1 MTRRRPALLLAVL
14 LLSLGSSA
22 ACRRHREREARA
34 WEERILHDRALEAE
48 ASIRAATI
56 AWSKASVAR
65 ELDKAVSVYADDA
78 VQFPDKQPKL
88 DGKDEIRKGWQQVFA
103 APGPGLSFATT
114 KVDVAHSA
122 DMAWESGTY
131 DFAIADKKGK
141 VTHTIGKYIVVWK
154 KQSDGGWKAVADI
167 DNPDQ

>member
-1 MTRRRPALLLAVL
+1 MTRRRPALLLTVL
-14 LLSLGSSA
+14 LLSLGSTG

-34 WEERILHDRALEAE
+34 WEERMLRDRAVEAE

-56 AWSKASVAR
+56 EWSKASVSR
-65 ELDKAVSVYADDA
+65 DLDKAVSVYADDA

-88 DGKDEIRKGWQQVFA
+88 EGKENIRKGWQQLFA

-131 DFAIADKKGK
+131 DFAIADKKGT
-141 VTHTIGKYIVVWK
+141 VTHEIGKYIVVWK
-154 KQSDGGWKAVADI
+154 KQSDGTWKVVADI
-167 DNPDQ
+167 DNPNQ

>member
-14 LLSLGSSA
+14 LLSLGSTTD
-22 ACRRHREREARA
+22 CRRHREREARA
-34 WEERILHDRALEAE
+34 RLERMLRDRTVEAE

-65 ELDKAVSVYADDA
+65 DLDKAVSFYADDA
-78 VQFPDKQPKL
+78 VMFPDKQPKL
-88 DGKDEIRKGWQQVFA
+88 EGKADIRKGWQQSFE

-141 VTHTIGKYIVVWK
+141 VTHTIGKYVVVWK
-154 KQSDGGWKAVADI
+154 KQFDGAWKVVADI
-167 DNPDQ
+167 DNHDQ